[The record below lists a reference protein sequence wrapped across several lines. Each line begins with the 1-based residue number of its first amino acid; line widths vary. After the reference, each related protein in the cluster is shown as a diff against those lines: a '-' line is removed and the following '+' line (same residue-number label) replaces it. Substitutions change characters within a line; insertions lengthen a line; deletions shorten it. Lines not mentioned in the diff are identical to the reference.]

1 MCTKIGRDDITTLK
15 LKEIDME
22 DIKKDIE
29 EIIDLNN
36 DDDKELTGK
45 IEYMKIPLI
54 ALRAVAVI
62 PSMVTHFDVGREKSI
77 LALEKAM
84 EENGQVF
91 LIMQKDA
98 SVENPKKEDLYDYGT
113 IANVKQVL
121 RLPGKT
127 CRILVEGVKR
137 AKLEEVLSIKGYH
150 TAVVSYVD
158 MPKAIISKS
167 NALEA
172 MHRKLTTLYEEYVTL
187 LGRISHE
194 GYFSAVA
201 ADDIGTVADAM
212 VGSMA
217 LKSEVIQSFIEE
229 LDGIE
234 RANKLLPLLV
244 NEIEILKLER
254 DLSTKVKST
263 IDERQKEYYLRE
275 QLKAIQEELGE
286 YNESL
291 DEDEMSE
298 YIKALESDRYPQE
311 VKAKLTKEMNRL
323 SKMSPMSPEASVIR
337 SYMETL
343 VELPFGIETKE
354 RLDIKRVR
362 KVLERD
368 HYGLNKVK
376 ERIVEYIAAKKLST
390 DFNSPILCLVGPPG
404 TGKTSIVRSIAESIN
419 RKYVRMSLG
428 GIKDEAEIR
437 GHRRTYIGSMPGRVA
452 KAIKQA
458 GSMNPLILFDEID
471 KLGNDFR
478 GDPASAML
486 EVLDSEQNNS
496 FRDHYLEISLDL
508 SHVMFITTANTV
520 ETIPRPLL
528 DRMEV
533 IEVTGYTEEEKMH
546 IANKYIIPKQLKKHG
561 MTKKQLSITKAVLE
575 RVINHYT
582 RESGVRNLEREIA
595 SLCRKAATKMQL
607 DEIDEIKVTVDNLE
621 EFLGPKKYLYD
632 TTFDQDEIGMA
643 RGLAWTQVGGDT
655 LTIEVN
661 IMNGTGHVE
670 LTGRL
675 GEVMKE
681 SAKAAIGYIRSQT
694 DKLGIN
700 PDFYK
705 DKDIHVHVPEGAVP
719 KDGPSAGIT
728 LATAII
734 SALSGKKVK
743 RDVAMT
749 GEITLRGR
757 VLPIG
762 GLKEKLSAARR
773 ANVKQVLIPVE
784 NVRDLVD
791 VPQQILD
798 EMQITPVKNM
808 DDVLKNALSE

>member
-1 MCTKIGRDDITTLK
+1 MTKEKNNI
-15 LKEIDME
+15 KEIIENE
-22 DIKKDIE
+22 DIKENPMKVE
-29 EIIDLNN
+29 F
-36 DDDKELTGK
+36 T
-45 IEYMKIPLI
+45 KIPLI
-54 ALRAVAVI
+54 PLRAVAVI
-62 PSMVTHFDVGREKSI
+62 PGMVTHFDVGREKSI

-84 EENGQVF
+84 EENGEVF
-91 LIMQKDA
+91 LVMQRDA
-98 SVENPKKEDLYDYGT
+98 SIENPKRENLYEYGT

-121 RLPGKT
+121 RLPGRT
-127 CRILVEGVKR
+127 CRILVEGIKR
-137 AKLEEVLSIKGYH
+137 AKLEETVTVKGYY
-150 TAVVSYVD
+150 TAIVTI
-158 MPKAIISKS
+158 PKITEAIISA
-167 NALEA
+167 NNILEA

-194 GYFSAVA
+194 GYFNAVA
-201 ADDIGTVADAM
+201 ADDIGVVADAM

-217 LKSEVIQSFIEE
+217 LKSEVVQSFIEE
-229 LDGIE
+229 LDGIT
-234 RANKLLPLLV
+234 RAEKLLPLLV

-254 DLSTKVKST
+254 DLATKVKST
-263 IDERQKEYYLRE
+263 IDEKQKEYYLRE

-286 YNESL
+286 YSEEVDENE
-291 DEDEMSE
+291 MGE
-298 YIKALESDRYPQE
+298 YIKAIESKKYPEE
-311 VKAKLTKEMNRL
+311 VRAKLKKEMSRL

-343 VELPFGIETKE
+343 IELPFGIETKE
-354 RLDIKRVR
+354 KLDIKHVGRI
-362 KVLERD
+362 LERD
-368 HYGLNKVK
+368 HYGMNKVK
-376 ERIVEYIAAKKLST
+376 ERIIEYIAAKKLSNN
-390 DFNSPILCLVGPPG
+390 FNSPILCLVGPPG
-404 TGKTSIVRSIAESIN
+404 TGKTSIVKSIAKSIN

-437 GHRRTYIGSMPGRVA
+437 GHRRTYIGSMPGRVV

-486 EVLDSEQNNS
+486 EVLDAEQNNA
-496 FRDHYLEISLDL
+496 FRDHYLEVSLDL
-508 SHVMFITTANTV
+508 SRVMFITTANTV
-520 ETIPRPLL
+520 ETIPRALL

-561 MTKKQLSITKAVLE
+561 MTRKHLNISESVLKK
-575 RVINHYT
+575 VISNYT

-595 SLCRKAATKMQL
+595 SLCRKAATRMQL
-607 DEIDEIKVTVDNLE
+607 DETDRVKLTVDNIE
-621 EFLGPKKYLYD
+621 DFLGPQKYHYD
-632 TTFDQDEIGMA
+632 TTFDKDEVGIA

-675 GEVMKE
+675 GDVMKE

-694 DKLGIN
+694 DRLNIN

-734 SALSGKKVK
+734 SALTNRKVR

-762 GLKEKLSAARR
+762 GLKEKLSAACR
-773 ANVKQVLIPVE
+773 ANVRQVLMPME
-784 NVRDLVD
+784 NMQDLAE
-791 VPQQILD
+791 VPKQITDNL
-798 EMQITPVKNM
+798 EITPVSNM
-808 DDVLKNALSE
+808 DDVLKNALAE

>member
-1 MCTKIGRDDITTLK
+1 MENNKDNKKNKNIDKDENINIDDTIVVKETAKVIT
-15 LKEIDME
+15 
-22 DIKKDIE
+22 IKPE
-29 EIIDLNN
+29 F
-36 DDDKELTGK
+36 
-45 IEYMKIPLI
+45 MKIPLI
-54 ALRAVAVI
+54 PLRAVAVI

-91 LIMQKDA
+91 LIMQKNA
-98 SVENPKKEDLYDYGT
+98 AVENPKKDELYSYGT

-121 RLPGKT
+121 RLPGRT

-137 AKLEEVLSIKGYH
+137 AKLEELTAKKGYL
-150 TAVVSYVD
+150 TAIVSIAEY
-158 MPKAIISKS
+158 PKALISQS

-172 MHRKLTTLYEEYVTL
+172 MHRKLTNLYEEYVTL

-217 LKSEVIQSFIEE
+217 LKSEIVQSFIEE

-234 RANKLLPLLV
+234 RANKLLPLLA

-254 DLSTKVKST
+254 DLATKVKGT
-263 IDERQKEYYLRE
+263 IDDRQKEYYLRE

-286 YNESL
+286 FSDTL

-298 YIKALESDRYPQE
+298 FIKAIESDRYPME
-311 VKAKLTKEMNRL
+311 VRTKLEKEMNKL
-323 SKMSPMSPEASVIR
+323 TKMSPMSPEASVIR
-337 SYMETL
+337 SYMESL
-343 VELPFGIETKE
+343 IELPFGIETKE
-354 RLDIKRVR
+354 KLDIKNVR
-362 KVLERD
+362 KILDRD

-404 TGKTSIVRSIAESIN
+404 TGKTSIVKSIAESIN

-437 GHRRTYIGSMPGRVA
+437 GHRRTYVGSMPGRVV

-528 DRMEV
+528 DRMEI
-533 IEVTGYTEEEKMH
+533 IEITGYTEEEKMH

-561 MTKKQLSITKAVLE
+561 MTKKNLAISKAVLE
-575 RVINHYT
+575 KVINNYT

-607 DEIDEIKVTVDNLE
+607 EDTQTVKLTLDTLE
-621 EFLGPKKYLYD
+621 DFLGPKRYLYD
-632 TTFDQDEIGMA
+632 TTFDQDEIGIA

-661 IMNGTGHVE
+661 IMNGTGHIE

-675 GEVMKE
+675 GDVMKE

-694 DKLGIN
+694 EKLGID

-705 DKDIHVHVPEGAVP
+705 NKDIHVHVPEGGVP

-734 SALSGKKVK
+734 SALSNKKVR

-773 ANVKQVLIPVE
+773 ANVKQVLIPIE

-791 VPQQILD
+791 VPKQILD
-798 EMQITPVKNM
+798 EMQITPVKTM
-808 DDVLKNALSE
+808 DDVLKYTLVKE

>member
-1 MCTKIGRDDITTLK
+1 MTD
-15 LKEIDME
+15 
-22 DIKKDIE
+22 KKDK
-29 EIIDLNN
+29 IDEVY
-36 DDDKELTGK
+36 DDKDIFEGSEITEADFDFKDGAEK
-45 IEYMKIPLI
+45 IEFTKIPLI
-54 ALRAVAVI
+54 PLRAVAVI

-91 LIMQKDA
+91 LVMQKDA
-98 SVENPKKEDLYDYGT
+98 SIENPKQENLYEYGT

-121 RLPGKT
+121 RLPGRT
-127 CRILVEGVKR
+127 CRILVEGLKR
-137 AKLEEVLSIKGYH
+137 AKLEDTITVKGYY
-150 TAVVSYVD
+150 TAIVSV
-158 MPKAIISKS
+158 PESSKAVISES
-167 NALEA
+167 NILEA

-212 VGSMA
+212 VGSMV
-217 LKSEVIQSFIEE
+217 LKPDIIQSFIEE
-229 LDGIE
+229 LDGIT
-234 RANKLLPLLV
+234 RAEKLLPLLI

-254 DLSTKVKST
+254 DLATKVKST
-263 IDERQKEYYLRE
+263 IDDKQKEYYLRE

-286 YNESL
+286 YSEGI

-298 YIKALESDRYPQE
+298 FIKAIDSKRYPQE
-311 VKAKLTKEMNRL
+311 IRTKLKKEMSKL
-323 SKMSPMSPEASVIR
+323 SKMSAMSPEASVIR

-343 VELPFGIETKE
+343 IELPFGIETKE
-354 RLDIKRVR
+354 KLDIKYVR
-362 KVLERD
+362 KILERD
-368 HYGLNKVK
+368 HYGLGKVK
-376 ERIVEYIAAKKLST
+376 ERIIEYIAAKKLSN

-404 TGKTSIVRSIAESIN
+404 TGKTSIVKSIAESIN

-471 KLGNDFR
+471 KLGSDFR

-486 EVLDSEQNNS
+486 EVLDAEQNNS

-508 SHVMFITTANTV
+508 SHVMFITTANTT

-528 DRMEV
+528 DRMEI

-561 MTKKQLSITKAVLE
+561 MTKKHLSFTKDVLE
-575 RVINHYT
+575 KVISNYT

-595 SLCRKAATKMQL
+595 SLCRKAATRMQL
-607 DEIDEIKVTVDNLE
+607 DETDSIKITVDNIE
-621 EFLGPKKYLYD
+621 DFLGPKRYLYD
-632 TTFDQDEIGMA
+632 TTFDQDDIGIA

-661 IMNGTGHVE
+661 IMTGTGHIE

-675 GEVMKE
+675 GDVMKE

-694 DKLGIN
+694 EKLGIN

-734 SALSGKKVK
+734 SALSGKKVR

-773 ANVKQVLIPVE
+773 AKVKQVLIPME

-791 VPQQILD
+791 VPKQILD
-798 EMQITPVKNM
+798 EMQITPVKTM
-808 DDVLKNALSE
+808 DDVLKNALAE